1 MNRNECEDYLR
12 VPNSGVALAA
22 IDDLAPVVGASKNH
36 LPAAV
41 ITHPALPEAQRDS
54 QRRPAVRGT
63 RKTPEEP
70 CNVEI
75 ENCILSGRYGYRI
88 KAGQYYI

>member
-12 VPNSGVALAA
+12 VLNSGAAQAA

-41 ITHPALPEAQRDS
+41 ITYPALPEAQRD
-54 QRRPAVRGT
+54 
-63 RKTPEEP
+63 
-70 CNVEI
+70 
-75 ENCILSGRYGYRI
+75 
-88 KAGQYYI
+88 